1 MMERRHDEL
10 ENTDDVLDSWE
21 DAGTGKVFF
30 ILWKSFHFFYFLV
43 FLKFLKFFFAEIGKT
58 NHGKAEKSSKNC

>member
-30 ILWKSFHFFYFLV
+30 IL
-43 FLKFLKFFFAEIGKT
+43 
-58 NHGKAEKSSKNC
+58 